1 MIHPFD
7 EELKQLNEKV
17 LRMGAL
23 VEASIRD
30 SVRSLVERNDADA
43 HAVIQNDHNINALD
57 IEIDE
62 DSIRLIA
69 LRQPKGSDLRLI
81 TTAMKI
87 TTDLERM
94 GDLAVNIAQR
104 ALELNKEPL
113 IKQYVDIPRMRD
125 LAQGMTRDALDAFV
139 KRDPK
144 LARDVIMRDDE
155 IDELKRLVIS
165 ELMLFMTED
174 PLLVCRAMRISF
186 IATYLERIA
195 DHATNIGEMVI
206 YLAEGKIIRH
216 GKAAPHDEGHEKIR
230 GCGK

>member
-7 EELKQLNEKV
+7 QELQKLNEKV

-23 VEASIRD
+23 VETSIRD
-30 SVRSLVERNDADA
+30 SIRALVDHVDAEA
-43 HAVIQNDHNINALD
+43 HAVIKNDHQINVLD

-69 LRQPKGSDLRLI
+69 LGQPKGSDLRFI

-104 ALELNKEPL
+104 AIELNKEPL

-139 KRDPK
+139 RRDTK

-165 ELMLFMTED
+165 ELMIFMTED
-174 PLLVCRAMRISF
+174 PGLVCRSMRIIF

-195 DHATNIGEMVI
+195 DHATNIAEMVI

-216 GKAAPHDEGHEKIR
+216 GKDARRDEGHDKVK
-230 GCGK
+230 GC